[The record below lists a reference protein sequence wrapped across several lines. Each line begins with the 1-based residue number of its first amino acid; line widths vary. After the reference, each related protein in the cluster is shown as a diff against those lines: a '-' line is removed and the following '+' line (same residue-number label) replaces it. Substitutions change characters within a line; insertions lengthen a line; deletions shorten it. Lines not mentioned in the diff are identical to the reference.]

1 MSGNCRIAGRP
12 IRFTI
17 VFIAASITAAVAG
30 LLVLRASRAP
40 GPVLAGYSI
49 VSALVVAASSVL
61 VASKSG
67 RQSRALRV
75 LCGLCGGE
83 PEYCPLRF
91 TYSCRLPGG
100 VYACYSSVEDR
111 YYIVRVDD
119 VLEEEPLSLWNV
131 PEPYCAR
138 PLRGARTAS
147 GVFEGEILVVDC
159 PAGKLIRARG
169 SMTVPS
175 TDNISE
181 ALESMLGRRKLE
193 A

>member
-12 IRFTI
+12 VRFT
-17 VFIAASITAAVAG
+17 VAFIAASITAAVAG
-30 LLVLRASRAP
+30 LLVLRLSRAP

-75 LCGLCGGE
+75 LCGLCGEE

-100 VYACYSSVEDR
+100 VYLCYSSVEDR
-111 YYIVRVDD
+111 YYIVRVED
-119 VLEEEPLSLWNV
+119 VLGEEPLSLWNV

-138 PLRGARTAS
+138 PLQGSRSAS
-147 GVFEGEILVVDC
+147 GLFEGEILVVDC
-159 PAGKLIRARG
+159 PAGRLIRARG
-169 SMTVPS
+169 SMAVPS

-181 ALESMLGRRKLE
+181 ILENMLGPSKPE